1 MTETTKPGISEDGLV
16 WPMSFEARYGAG
28 KDRGL
33 VLGGGGIFFV
43 AWQVAYLQGL
53 AKRGVDVARADTVVG
68 TSAGSV
74 LASIVTAEHLN
85 AFARKVKMLAKM
97 PAMVGVLAPAGN
109 LAPSQQRALT
119 MFSQA
124 QDAEEATIR
133 GIGHAALAA
142 RAAPAAGMRRNV
154 GVMLASRKW
163 PSESLHIAA
172 VDTYTTERLIISA
185 HTGVAAARA
194 AAASSSVPGLF
205 SPQPVLDRKCMDG
218 GVSGSGTHCDVVAG
232 AKRVLVI
239 ALGVSMPM
247 PTATMTIQPNNL
259 TAEIEALNTQGSQT
273 KLRGPHQVEIAE
285 LMSPASVPKAI
296 AMADEQAAEDADELG
311 AFWND

>member
-1 MTETTKPGISEDGLV
+1 MANKKPGTSEDGLV
-16 WPMSFEARYGAG
+16 WPRSFEARYGEG

-53 AKRGVDVARADTVVG
+53 TKRGVDVADADSVVG

-74 LASIVTAEHLN
+74 LASIVTARSLK
-85 AFARKVKMLAKM
+85 AFSRKVNMLSKM
-97 PAMVGVLAPAGN
+97 PAVMGMMAPTGD
-109 LAPSQQRALT
+109 LGPSQQRALSAFT
-119 MFSQA
+119 AA
-124 QDAEEATIR
+124 QDSNIETIR
-133 GIGHAALAA
+133 DIGFAALAA
-142 RAAPAAGMRRNV
+142 RAAPPGGMRRNV

-163 PSESLHIAA
+163 PAESLHISAA
-172 VDTYTTERLIISA
+172 DTYTGERLIISA

-232 AKRVLVI
+232 AKRVLI
-239 ALGVSMPM
+239 ISLGASMPM
-247 PTATMTIQPNNL
+247 PQATMTIQPGNL
-259 TAEIEALNTQGSQT
+259 DYEIEALAAQGSESL
-273 KLRGPHQVEIAE
+273 LRGPRKVDMTE
-285 LMSPASVPKAI
+285 LMSPASVPRAL
-296 AMADEQAAEDADELG
+296 AMGDEQAEEDAKTL
-311 AFWND
+311 ASFWKR